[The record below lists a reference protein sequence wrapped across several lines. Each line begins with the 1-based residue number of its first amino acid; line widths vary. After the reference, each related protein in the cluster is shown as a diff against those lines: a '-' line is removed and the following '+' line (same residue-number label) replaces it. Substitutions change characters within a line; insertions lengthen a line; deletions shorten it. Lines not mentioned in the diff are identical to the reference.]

1 MFLFYSDTCSHCTML
16 IESLKSLDK
25 QKQIKLISIDYLK
38 SNNIVFDPRITH
50 VPAMLLA
57 NSKILFGK
65 EVFDHLLLPGKGI
78 LLKANN
84 STVATTNNNVNNP
97 TEPEGLDSY
106 ISQSYENLNENDTYL
121 TGPVK
126 IWESFDSTESK
137 TSITTNTKPI
147 GNNDTEK
154 SHKQLPSLAEIQQM
168 RESALH

>member
-1 MFLFYSDTCSHCTML
+1 MFLFYSDICSHCTML

-38 SNNIVFDPRITH
+38 SNNISFDTRITH

-57 NSKILFGK
+57 NSKIIFGK
-65 EVFDHLLLPGKGI
+65 DVFDYLLLPGKGI
-78 LLKANN
+78 LLKTNN
-84 STVATTNNNVNNP
+84 STVNNDNP
-97 TEPEGLDSY
+97 TEPDGLDSY

-126 IWESFDSTESK
+126 VWENLDSTYSK
-137 TSITTNTKPI
+137 TPIKNNTKPI